1 MPQPTRAAVD
11 SCGMP
16 SLPDISAIDPF
27 QAQALRERYAAAVAR
42 VWLVIAVATLV
53 FLVAVSHAVVSHGGR
68 VDDDFGVHLAA
79 TGFAFVTAI
88 GAALARVRGR
98 WPAMLIA
105 IALAPMTYRVWL
117 ALGRTHRL
125 FASMLDIVTLLAL
138 AVAVVGTLFALVGQ
152 RPQPP
157 WREPTLPRA
166 TAR

>member
-16 SLPDISAIDPF
+16 SLPDITAIDPF

-53 FLVAVSHAVVSHGGR
+53 FLVAVSHSVVSHGGR

-79 TGFAFVTAI
+79 VGFAFVTAI
-88 GAALARVRGR
+88 GAALAQVRGR

-125 FASMLDIVTLLAL
+125 FASVLDIVTLLAL
-138 AVAVVGTLFALVGQ
+138 AVAVVGTVFALVGQ